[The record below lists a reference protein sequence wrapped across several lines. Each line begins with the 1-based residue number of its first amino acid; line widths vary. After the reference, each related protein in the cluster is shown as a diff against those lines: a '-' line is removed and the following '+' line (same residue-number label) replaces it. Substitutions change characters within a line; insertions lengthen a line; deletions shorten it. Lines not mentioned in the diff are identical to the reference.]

1 MKTPLKP
8 SLDDEIYEIEQR
20 LTRRRVEIPRVAR
33 AAGRSAL
40 DKVASPAGLAVA
52 VALGFLVGGGLRRTR
67 YVPER
72 REGERRQ
79 ETEKKKG
86 IAIGSLLMSGA
97 IALIR
102 AQYGSPFGMA
112 QAVLEKF
119 QGRKA
124 APSPVGDTSRPVGDT
139 SRPVS
144 DTSRPRPD
152 IRPVRRVAG

>member
-1 MKTPLKP
+1 VKTPLKP
-8 SLDDEIYEIEQR
+8 SLDDEIYEVEQR
-20 LTRRRVEIPRVAR
+20 LTRRRAEIPRVAR

-40 DKVASPAGLAVA
+40 DKVASPGGLAVA
-52 VALGFLVGGGLRRTR
+52 VALGFLAGGGLRRKGKTL
-67 YVPER
+67 PER

-79 ETEKKKG
+79 ETQKKKG

-112 QAVLEKF
+112 QAILEKL
-119 QGRKA
+119 QAGKTPA
-124 APSPVGDTSRPVGDT
+124 SPPA
-139 SRPVS
+139 
-144 DTSRPRPD
+144 D

>member
-8 SLDDEIYEIEQR
+8 SLDDEIYEVEQR
-20 LTRRRVEIPRVAR
+20 LTRRRAEIPRVAR

-52 VALGFLVGGGLRRTR
+52 VALGFLAGGGLRRKATR
-67 YVPER
+67 LPER
-72 REGERRQ
+72 RVEERRQ

-112 QAVLEKF
+112 QALLEKF
-119 QGRKA
+119 QSAKA
-124 APSPVGDTSRPVGDT
+124 GASPAADTSPPSARRPL
-139 SRPVS
+139 
-144 DTSRPRPD
+144 
-152 IRPVRRVAG
+152 RRVAG